1 LKPFRGKK
9 MLARVTRRTTM
20 MAVAAAAMLSGTS
33 AQAAPPADL
42 QARADALVERTWPA
56 DGPGAAVIITQG
68 GRTIYARGR
77 GLANVEA
84 RTPISPDTVFRLGSI
99 TKQFTSSVIMQ
110 LVQEG
115 RIGLDDPLSRFLPDY
130 PQSGASATVRQL
142 LNHTSGV
149 QSYTGIPGFMGSDAN
164 TNRPYTTAQMV
175 DLFRDLPSPTRPGEA
190 WNYNNSGYVLLGA
203 IIEQVTGKAWHEAV
217 AERITR
223 PLGLTTIRYG
233 VGEERIPNMA
243 RGYTR
248 DDDVVRLA
256 RPIHMSVP
264 HAAGA
269 LTGTVRDLAGWAQA
283 LHHGRVVSAQSYAQM
298 VQPAALPEG
307 RTHPYGFGLG
317 LGDLRGR
324 ATVGHG
330 GGIFGFGTASTYVP
344 SEDLFVAV
352 FTNSDTH
359 DIAPDVTMN
368 RLAALALGD
377 PYPEFTAVA
386 LDMAAVEPLTGLYR
400 IDGATAERR
409 FFARDGKLY
418 TQRADGPPQEVF
430 SAGGGR
436 FFYGPAS
443 LTWFQIRPA
452 ADGAHVMEMHQEGA
466 QQAERALRTGP
477 VPAEAAAVT
486 LPRNVLE
493 RYVGAYRMPIGQLT
507 VAVDSE
513 GALTAQLPG
522 QPPVHLDAT
531 SETEF
536 RVREVGAALVFT
548 VENGRVTRAT
558 IRQGGRELSGER
570 VADGS

>member
-1 LKPFRGKK
+1 
-9 MLARVTRRTTM
+9 MM
-20 MAVAAAAMLSGTS
+20 MAMAAAVALSGAT

-42 QARADALVERTWPA
+42 RAQADALVERTFPA
-56 DGPGAAVIITQG
+56 AGPGGAVIITQG

-84 RTPISPDTVFRLGSI
+84 RTAITPDTVFRLGSI
-99 TKQFTSSVIMQ
+99 TKQFTASVIMQ

-115 RIGLDDPLSRFLPDY
+115 RISLDDPLSRFFPDY
-130 PQSGASATVRQL
+130 PQPGAGATVRQL
-142 LNHTSGV
+142 LNHTAGV
-149 QSYTGIPGFMGSDAN
+149 QSYTAIPGFMGAEAN
-164 TNRPYTTAQMV
+164 TNRAYTTAEMIA
-175 DLFRDLPSPTRPGEA
+175 LFRDMPSPTRPGEA

-217 AERITR
+217 AERIAQ
-223 PLGLTTIRYG
+223 PLGLASIRYG

-243 RGYTR
+243 RGYTVG
-248 DDDVVRLA
+248 DNGVQPA

-269 LTGTVRDLAGWAQA
+269 LTGNVRDLATWAQA

-298 VQPAALPEG
+298 IQPASLPEG

-317 LGDLRGR
+317 LGDVRGR
-324 ATVGHG
+324 PAVGHG
-330 GGIFGFGTASTYVP
+330 GGIFGFGTSSTYVP

-359 DIAPDVTMN
+359 DVAPDVTLN
-368 RLAALALGD
+368 RLAAIALGD
-377 PYPEFTAVA
+377 PYPELTAVA

-400 IDGATAERR
+400 IEGQTDERR
-409 FFARDGKLY
+409 FFARDGKLF

-430 SAGGGR
+430 AAGGDR

-443 LTWFQIRPA
+443 LTWFHIRRA
-452 ADGAHVMEMHQEGA
+452 ADGSHVMEMHQEGA
-466 QQAERALRTGP
+466 QLAERAIRTGP
-477 VPAEAAAVT
+477 VPAEAAALA
-486 LPRNVLE
+486 LPRATLE

-507 VAVDSE
+507 VAIDAD
-513 GALTAQLPG
+513 GTLTGQLPG

-531 SETEF
+531 SETAF

-558 IRQGGRELSGER
+558 IRQGGRELSGDRAE
-570 VADGS
+570 

>member
-1 LKPFRGKK
+1 
-9 MLARVTRRTTM
+9 MMRVTRRTVM
-20 MAVAAAAMLSGTS
+20 VAMAAAAALGGTT
-33 AQAAPPADL
+33 ANAAPPADL
-42 QARADALVERTWPA
+42 RAQADALVERTFPA
-56 DGPGAAVIITQG
+56 DGPGGAVIITQG

-84 RTPISPDTVFRLGSI
+84 RTVITPDTVFRLGSI
-99 TKQFTSSVIMQ
+99 TKQFTASVIMQ

-115 RIGLDDPLSRFLPDY
+115 RISLDDPLSRFLPDY
-130 PQSGASATVRQL
+130 PQPGAAATVRQL
-142 LNHTSGV
+142 LNHTGGV
-149 QSYTGIPGFMGSDAN
+149 QSYTAIPGFMGEDAN
-164 TNRPYTTAQMV
+164 TSRAYTTAEMIA
-175 DLFRDLPSPTRPGEA
+175 LFRDMPSPTRPGEA

-203 IIEQVTGKAWHEAV
+203 IIERVTGKAWHEAIT
-217 AERITR
+217 ERITR

-248 DDDVVRLA
+248 DDDAVRPS

-269 LTGTVRDLAGWAQA
+269 LTGNVRDLATWAQA

-298 VQPAALPEG
+298 TQAAALPEG

-317 LGDLRGR
+317 LGDVRGR
-324 ATVGHG
+324 PAVGHG
-330 GGIFGFGTASTYVP
+330 GGIFGFGTSSTYVP

-359 DIAPDVTMN
+359 DIAPDVTLN
-368 RLAALALGD
+368 RLAAIALGD
-377 PYPEFTAVA
+377 PYPELNAVA

-400 IDGATAERR
+400 IDGASDDRR
-409 FFARDGKLY
+409 FFTRDGKLY
-418 TQRADGPPQEVF
+418 TQRADAPPQEAF
-430 SAGGGR
+430 AAGQDR

-443 LTWFQIRPA
+443 LTWFEIRRA
-452 ADGAHVMEMHQEGA
+452 ADGAHVMEMHQQGA
-466 QQAERALRTGP
+466 HTAERAVRTGP
-477 VPAEAAAVT
+477 VPAEAAAVAVA
-486 LPRNVLE
+486 LPRAVLE

-507 VAVDSE
+507 VAIDAD
-513 GALTAQLPG
+513 GTLTGQLPG

-536 RVREVGAALVFT
+536 RVREVGAQLVFT

-558 IRQGGRELSGER
+558 IRQGGRELSGDRAE
-570 VADGS
+570 